1 MNRTDLIK
9 KMADRLLLEEEDART
24 FIKTWEEEV
33 EKALLQDDSVMLM
46 GFGTFSL
53 WKQTGRPGR
62 NPRCNKPCMIAP
74 RNSVKFKPGK
84 FLLEH
89 LNDNDTEN
97 NNQPANVE

>member
-1 MNRTDLIK
+1 MNRSDLIK

-46 GFGTFSL
+46 GFGAFTL
-53 WKQTGRPGR
+53 WKQVGRPGR
-62 NPRCNKPCMIAP
+62 NPRDNTSCMIAP
-74 RNSVKFKPGK
+74 RNSVKFRPGK

-89 LNDNDTEN
+89 LNNRTKTPGEDNKEK
-97 NNQPANVE
+97 

>member
-1 MNRTDLIK
+1 MNRSDLIK

-46 GFGTFSL
+46 GFGAFTL
-53 WKQTGRPGR
+53 WKQVGRPGR
-62 NPRCNKPCMIAP
+62 NPKDNTSCMIAP

-89 LNDNDTEN
+89 LNNRTKTPGEDNKEK
-97 NNQPANVE
+97 

>member
-1 MNRTDLIK
+1 MNRSDLIK

-46 GFGTFSL
+46 GFGAFTL
-53 WKQTGRPGR
+53 WKQVGRPGR
-62 NPRCNKPCMIAP
+62 NPRDNTSCMIAP

-89 LNDNDTEN
+89 LNNRTKTPGEDIKEK
-97 NNQPANVE
+97 

>member
-1 MNRTDLIK
+1 MTRSDLLK

-46 GFGTFSL
+46 GFGAFTL
-53 WKQTGRPGR
+53 WKQVGRPGR
-62 NPRCNKPCMIAP
+62 NPKDNTSCMIAP

-89 LNDNDTEN
+89 LNNRTKTPGEDNKEK
-97 NNQPANVE
+97 

>member
-1 MNRTDLIK
+1 MNRSDLIK

-46 GFGTFSL
+46 GFGAFTL
-53 WKQTGRPGR
+53 WKQVGRPGR
-62 NPRCNKPCMIAP
+62 NPRDNTSCMIAP

-89 LNDNDTEN
+89 LNNRTKTPGEDNKEK
-97 NNQPANVE
+97 

>member
-9 KMADRLLLEEEDART
+9 KIAGRLLLEEEEAEL
-24 FIKTWEEEV
+24 FIRVWEEEV
-33 EKALLQDDSVMLM
+33 ESALIREGEVGLM
-46 GFGTFSL
+46 GFGSFTL

-62 NPRCNKPCMIAP
+62 NPRENTFCMIAP

-89 LNDNDTEN
+89 LNNRTEQSDEN
-97 NNQPANVE
+97 CKGE